1 MSASESISNA
11 ERQPLSK
18 DDRYELAAL
27 AQNQQRLNAPRH
39 LIMLGLGLVVI
50 ALIVLLIS
58 WRSKVGALK
67 DNADLAYKLQSIS
80 RLITDI
86 TVLEAAQ
93 QDNQQDDIFKP
104 IPDLR
109 SRLKGYGTQ
118 SGVPNLP
125 SVPAQ
130 SIRPMG
136 DAQLISYTYTVIDP
150 SIEHMLDWITLST
163 EQVPGLFVNELELK
177 PGKQDWTMTVKLSR
191 YQRKE

>member
-1 MSASESISNA
+1 MNASETISPG

-27 AQNQQRLNAPRH
+27 AQNQQRLNSPRH
-39 LIMLGLGLVVI
+39 LIMLGIVLVAI
-50 ALIVLLIS
+50 ALVVLLIS
-58 WRSKVGALK
+58 WRSKAGALK
-67 DNADLAYKLQSIS
+67 DNADLAFKLKNIS
-80 RLITDI
+80 TLITDI
-86 TVLEAAQ
+86 RVLEAAQ
-93 QDNQQDDIFKP
+93 QDNQQDDLFKP

-118 SGVPNLP
+118 SGVPSLP

-130 SIRPMG
+130 AIQPMG

-150 SIEHMLDWITLST
+150 SIENMLDWITLST